1 MKRIRKI
8 GNLFGATGGSF
19 AGNIYDP
26 AGLCPTINTAGGG
39 MREPMIIEVYE
50 EDSAD
55 KYNERGMCLHN
66 QDGV

>member
-1 MKRIRKI
+1 MTRIMKI

-39 MREPMIIEVYE
+39 MREPMIIEVYGRE
-50 EDSAD
+50 VKDTAGDPEGLCGD
-55 KYNERGMCLHN
+55 
-66 QDGV
+66 